1 VTAAKAPLTVLCI
14 ASYEKGQEFMREC
27 KRQGCRTILLTSQ
40 SLENADWP
48 RESLDDIFFIPD
60 VDKEWNM
67 QDALY
72 GVSYLARS
80 VQIDRIVPLDDF
92 DVEKAASFRE
102 HLRVP
107 GMGDTTA
114 RYFRDKLAMRVKA
127 ADGGIPVP
135 SFCGI
140 INYDR
145 LRDYLAK
152 ESGPFVLK
160 PRTQAGAIGI
170 RKVANA
176 DEVWQQL
183 NELGDQQSFYVLE
196 KFVVGDIY
204 HVDAIVSEKKP
215 LFQLV
220 SRYGTPPLEVSHQG
234 RVFNTRVIPR
244 DSDDA
249 KALKTLNQKVLK
261 EFGLVRGVSHSEYIK
276 GADGQFYFLET
287 SARVAGAHIAEMVEA
302 ATGLNL
308 WAEWAK
314 IETAPDPAK
323 YMVKE
328 QRKDYAG
335 LLVSLAK
342 QQSPDLSGY
351 DDSEVYWRMNKEY
364 HAGIIVRAPKLER
377 VEELMSSYMGRF
389 YNDFFMSLP
398 PVEKAVD

>member
-145 LRDYLAK
+145 LREYLAK

-314 IETAPDPAK
+314 IETASEPAK
-323 YMVKE
+323 YTVKE

-377 VEELMSSYMGRF
+377 VEELMSAYISRF